1 MAETE
6 NEGTAGDLYLD
17 TTKISNREHQQKES
31 VTDRYGI
38 DVFSDEFEK
47 TAQNIEEQE
56 ILNAEELNGQI
67 FVTNIAVEE
76 ESSITEKLFG
86 ETRGSFDAAVVKK
99 TGYNTNSY
107 VILLLVI
114 VGFAV
119 IIIWQKVRKR
129 KKNAGHNIEKREY
142 DRDKH

>member
-86 ETRGSFDAAVVKK
+86 ETRGSFDAAVVEK

>member
-56 ILNAEELNGQI
+56 ILNAGELNGQI

-86 ETRGSFDAAVVKK
+86 ETRESFDAAVVEK

-107 VILLLVI
+107 VILLLVAI
-114 VGFAV
+114 GLAV

>member
-6 NEGTAGDLYLD
+6 NEGTAGELYLD

-86 ETRGSFDAAVVKK
+86 ETRGSFDAAVVEK

>member
-56 ILNAEELNGQI
+56 ILNAGELNGQI

-76 ESSITEKLFG
+76 ENGITKKLFG
-86 ETRGSFDAAVVKK
+86 ETRESFDAAIVGK

-107 VILLLVI
+107 DIILLIAIGL
-114 VGFAV
+114 AA